1 MNFEYTTVMNF
12 NNAMRGMRNALASW
26 DRADS
31 LCGYLPDDRYD
42 SDLIEVATAWAE
54 KDKRYE
60 DLSPSEQQDLIS
72 FYASWLIDECNG
84 DKLDFDERNEVRS
97 YAYIG
102 PNDMQLMQTLIKA
115 GNSHRKFLR
124 QIFVSVD
131 ISAGL
136 YWWKEFDTYKVGTVA
151 NSTSTMHKLASTPIT
166 LDCFDTDIGEQTI
179 TSDDYDDI
187 IRIIG
192 FLEEL
197 RKKFNDTKDKRYW
210 RELIQ
215 FLPESW
221 IQKRTVTLSYEN
233 VYAMIRDRHTHKLHE
248 WSGKDDMIAA
258 NFIDWAH
265 RLPYAEQLLFIGLEK

>member
-12 NNAMRGMRNALASW
+12 KNAMRGMRNALASW

-31 LCGYLPDDRYD
+31 ICGYLPDDRFD

-54 KDKRYE
+54 TTEHYNELSDKER
-60 DLSPSEQQDLIS
+60 QDLIS
-72 FYASWLIDECNG
+72 HYASWLINECNAG
-84 DKLDFDERNEVRS
+84 TLDYDENNEVSS

-102 PNDMQLMQTLIKA
+102 PNDMKLMQTLIKA
-115 GNSHRKFLR
+115 GSSHRKFLR

-136 YWWKEFDTYKVGTVA
+136 HFWKEFDTYKVGTVA

-166 LDCFDTDIGEQTI
+166 LDCFDTDIGEEDFS
-179 TSDDYDDI
+179 SDDYDTI
-187 IRIIG
+187 MRIIG

-197 RKKFNDTKDKRYW
+197 RKRYNDTKDKKYW

-233 VYAMIRDRHTHKLHE
+233 VYAMIRDRYKHKLHE
-248 WSGKDDMIAA
+248 WSGKDNMIAA

-265 RLPYAEQLLFIGLEK
+265 RLPYAEQLLFIGLEN

>member
-54 KDKRYE
+54 KDKRYG
-60 DLSPSEQQDLIS
+60 DLPPSEQQDLIY

-187 IRIIG
+187 IHIIG

>member
-12 NNAMRGMRNALASW
+12 KNAMRGMRNALASW

-31 LCGYLPDDRYD
+31 ICGYLPDDRFD

-54 KDKRYE
+54 TTEHYNELSDK
-60 DLSPSEQQDLIS
+60 EQQDLIS
-72 FYASWLIDECNG
+72 HYASWLINECNAG
-84 DKLDFDERNEVRS
+84 TLDYDENNEVSS

-102 PNDMQLMQTLIKA
+102 PNDMKLMQTLIKA
-115 GNSHRKFLR
+115 GSSHRKFLR

-136 YWWKEFDTYKVGTVA
+136 YFWKEFDTYKVGTVA

-166 LDCFDTDIGEQTI
+166 LDCFDTDIGEEDFS
-179 TSDDYDDI
+179 SDDYDTI
-187 IRIIG
+187 MRIIG

-197 RKKFNDTKDKRYW
+197 RKRYNDTKDKKYW

-233 VYAMIRDRHTHKLHE
+233 VYAMIRDRHNHKLHE

-265 RLPYAEQLLFIGLEK
+265 RLPYAEQLLFIDLEN

>member
-12 NNAMRGMRNALASW
+12 KNAMRGMRNALASW

-31 LCGYLPDDRYD
+31 ICGYLPDDRFD

-54 KDKRYE
+54 TTEHYNELSDK
-60 DLSPSEQQDLIS
+60 EQQDLIS
-72 FYASWLIDECNG
+72 HYASWLINKCNAGTLDYDEN
-84 DKLDFDERNEVRS
+84 NEVSS

-102 PNDMQLMQTLIKA
+102 PNDMKLMQTLIKA
-115 GNSHRKFLR
+115 GSSHRKFLR

-136 YWWKEFDTYKVGTVA
+136 YFWKEFDTYKVGTVA

-166 LDCFDTDIGEQTI
+166 LDCFDTDIGEEDFS
-179 TSDDYDDI
+179 SDDYDTI
-187 IRIIG
+187 MRIIG

-197 RKKFNDTKDKRYW
+197 RKRYNDTKDKKYW

-233 VYAMIRDRHTHKLHE
+233 VYAMIRDRHNHKLHE

-265 RLPYAEQLLFIGLEK
+265 RLPYAEQLLFIGLEN